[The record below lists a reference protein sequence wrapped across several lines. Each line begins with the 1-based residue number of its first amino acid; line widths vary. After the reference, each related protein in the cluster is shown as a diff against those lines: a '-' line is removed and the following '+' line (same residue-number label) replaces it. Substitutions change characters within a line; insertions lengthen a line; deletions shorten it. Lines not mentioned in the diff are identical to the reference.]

1 MFPLP
6 NRVSRLVIVRGLR
19 SFSQG
24 YLNIIAPLYLL
35 SIGLTATGMGLL
47 LTASFILGAVLLVPV
62 GTLADRYG
70 RKPFLVGFCALMAI
84 WGATYVLTKWLPLLF
99 AISAVAGIG
108 RGGPAGGAQ
117 AGPFAPAEQALMADL
132 VPSHRRVTVFSL
144 NAFIASILAA
154 TGSLFSGIPS
164 WLDAIGFK
172 LPLGGGDYL
181 LFLMTAIIGVLSIPV
196 LLTVP
201 ESTGSRR
208 RPRDLGDAHHGKEEA
223 RETNVQQSKNGV
235 DANEKRSF
243 LKKESA
249 VTVSKISLASAFN
262 SFGMGFMGSSL
273 FVVWLNLRF
282 HVGAGLIGPVFA
294 ASYLLTALTI
304 LGAPTLA
311 SKIGSV
317 HSIVITRIAASILFG
332 IMVIAPT
339 FIFAAGIYIARLVFT
354 GMITPV
360 RQSFT
365 MGLFP
370 TEERATAAG
379 ITGSLRRVTGA
390 ISPSLS
396 GALMELGYLE
406 SPFLIGGVLQ
416 GISAVLY
423 AKFFLVK
430 DDKESPRQTETTD
443 RAG

>member
-1 MFPLP
+1 M
-6 NRVSRLVIVRGLR
+6 VRGLR

-70 RKPFLVGFCALMAI
+70 RKPFLLGFCALMAL
-84 WGATYVLTKWLPLLF
+84 WGTTYVLTKWLPLLF
-99 AISAVAGIG
+99 IISAVAGIG

-154 TGSLFSGIPS
+154 TGSLLSGIPS
-164 WLDAIGFK
+164 WLNATGIK

-181 LFLMTAIIGVLSIPV
+181 LFLLTAIIGVLSIPI

-201 ESTGSRR
+201 ESVRSKRENR
-208 RPRDLGDAHHGKEEA
+208 ELGDAHSSKEEMQGA
-223 RETNVQQSKNGV
+223 KDDERENDSEERTKH
-235 DANEKRSF
+235 KF

-282 HVGAGLIGPVFA
+282 HIGANLIGPIFA
-294 ASYLLTALTI
+294 ASYLLAALSI
-304 LGAPTLA
+304 LAAPSLA
-311 SKIGSV
+311 GRIGSV
-317 HSIVITRIAASILFG
+317 HAIVATRIAASVLFG

-339 FIFAAGIYIARLVFT
+339 FAYAAGLYISRLVFT

-370 TEERATAAG
+370 TKERATAAG
-379 ITGSLRRVTGA
+379 ITGSLRRITGA

-396 GALMELGYLE
+396 GVLMELGYLE

-416 GISAVLY
+416 GISAMLY
-423 AKFFLVK
+423 AKFFMNK
-430 DDKESPRQTETTD
+430 DNKKPPRSTHTTD
-443 RAG
+443 SPVRRNDNSQNNG